1 MPMPK
6 RNTKRWFLYSFHA
19 EGLTQQE
26 TFERIRPL
34 VLSQSRPWIFSA
46 NVKGQG
52 RVPKSVSEQLIDLN
66 HEISRV
72 WSLIEREGNNVPAG
86 EFKAPE
92 QETPESTPEPEQEI
106 PKPRKKTSVK
116 EDEKHF
122 FFHEWKRIREWI
134 ASQVSIH
141 GVAPVDSLDTMRP
154 VIEARRGIDA
164 GISARALLYSMVAH
178 WPKTSRENANVSE
191 VDFTNECDPMGE
203 EIHRMAGYVL
213 KLATARIPVMLI
225 GPAGTGKSHLAQQVA
240 SMIRTE
246 SHPDGLPYGE
256 TPMTPGATR
265 GDLLGRMT
273 ASPDKSDRFVLS
285 RFVEIYSGGG
295 VFNFEEIDAS
305 DPGMLI
311 VVNNAL
317 ASGRLFNSVNGEVYT
332 RHPDFVPMATAN
344 TFGMGADAKYT
355 GREKLD
361 LATID
366 RFRMGRVILNLDE
379 ALAERMMFG

>member
-1 MPMPK
+1 
-6 RNTKRWFLYSFHA
+6 
-19 EGLTQQE
+19 
-26 TFERIRPL
+26 
-34 VLSQSRPWIFSA
+34 
-46 NVKGQG
+46 
-52 RVPKSVSEQLIDLN
+52 
-66 HEISRV
+66 
-72 WSLIEREGNNVPAG
+72 
-86 EFKAPE
+86 
-92 QETPESTPEPEQEI
+92 
-106 PKPRKKTSVK
+106 
-116 EDEKHF
+116 
-122 FFHEWKRIREWI
+122 
-134 ASQVSIH
+134 
-141 GVAPVDSLDTMRP
+141 
-154 VIEARRGIDA
+154 
-164 GISARALLYSMVAH
+164 
-178 WPKTSRENANVSE
+178 
-191 VDFTNECDPMGE
+191 
-203 EIHRMAGYVL
+203 MAGYVL